1 MGNPWLRHSSHPQ
14 RFVLSCLDLSS
25 SIQEQQYEVRNLNE
39 GEHQPSWEDENSW
52 QMLNLCFCG
61 CVCVHAHLVV
71 FFQNLNS
78 RVFFHH
84 LLYCARACRSVRSL
98 CEQNSMK
105 GQRRDSISTP
115 LSDRSKLTVI
125 TVCEHLCVYNWKLC
139 SLARAPAG
147 LSVLFVN
154 RIV

>member
-1 MGNPWLRHSSHPQ
+1 MG
-14 RFVLSCLDLSS
+14 
-25 SIQEQQYEVRNLNE
+25 E
-39 GEHQPSWEDENSW
+39 GIPGRCF
-52 QMLNLCFCG
+52 NLCFYG

-84 LLYCARACRSVRSL
+84 LLFCARACTSVNLCFCGCVCVHAHLMVFFQNLNSRVFFHHLLSCARACRSVRSL

-105 GQRRDSISTP
+105 GQRGDSISTP

-125 TVCEHLCVYNWKLC
+125 TVCEHLCVYNWKREI
-139 SLARAPAG
+139 SRVPQY
-147 LSVLFVN
+147 
-154 RIV
+154 ITM